1 MGYNCN
7 RAVCVQ
13 FSTPQPA
20 VATCLQ
26 QTFRFVLL
34 RGIPQ
39 LAKKTSETEN
49 SPVGAKQEGRLGPP
63 LLSALLP
70 RALRWG
76 RCTLLAR
83 NGL

>member
-13 FSTPQPA
+13 FYDTTASCCHLPA
-20 VATCLQ
+20 APD
-26 QTFRFVLL
+26 FVLL